1 MCLCIAG
8 CGAGY
13 YLVAEMMTETEALV
27 MNVMKV
33 TALGLLIII
42 ITTT

>member
-1 MCLCIAG
+1 MRVVRAAG
-8 CGAGY
+8 PRY

-33 TALGLLIII
+33 TAVRLLMMI